1 MTPRDLFAVDAVAA
15 ELRPLLEVERPWQI
29 LVRLDAFVQGLSDY
43 RAGRIHPSAVI
54 EGPIHLAEGAT
65 IGPHAYVQGPAWIG
79 RNAEVGHGAHLRG
92 NVVLAPDVRVMH
104 ASEVKHALLL
114 EGVRLPHFNYVG
126 DSVLGRGVNLGA
138 GVKLANFK
146 VFGDGIVVAGEATGL
161 RKFGAALGDDV
172 SVGCNAVLAPGTV
185 IGPRSIVYHGAT
197 VRGVVPAD
205 TVVKLRQT
213 LEHAP
218 RRG

>member
-1 MTPRDLFAVDAVAA
+1 MTPRDLFDVDAVAA
-15 ELRPLLEVERPWQI
+15 ELRPLLRAERPWQI
-29 LVRLDAFVQGLSDY
+29 LARLDAFLQGLADY

-54 EGPIHLAEGAT
+54 EGPIHLAEGAS
-65 IGPHAYVQGPAWIG
+65 IGPHAFVQGPAWIG
-79 RNAEVGHGAHLRG
+79 RGAEVGHGAHLRG
-92 NVVLAPDVRVMH
+92 KVVLGPDTRVMH
-104 ASEVKHALLL
+104 ACEVKHALLL
-114 EGVRLPHFNYVG
+114 DGARLPHFNYVG

-146 VFGDGIVVAGEATGL
+146 VFDGEIVVAGEGTGL

-172 SVGCNAVLAPGTV
+172 SIGCNAVLAPGTV
-185 IGPRSIVYHGAT
+185 IGPRTIVYHGAT

-205 TVVKLRQT
+205 SVLKLRQT
-213 LEHAP
+213 QEIAP